1 MTQTFEDWIDALNLK
16 PRGKKAEAPCPLCG
30 GDDRFRITRG
40 DTIPVL
46 VGCRGCLDHLDGEA
60 RAKRIREITRAVFGD
75 AASPPVRSG
84 NGVHPAKPGI
94 QIADAATLDRAYRM
108 VLGRLTLSQR
118 HWEDLRRRGLS
129 ESFIELAQ
137 YRTLPEGQGDA
148 IAGALLDEL
157 GEDARRVPG
166 VHPVERR
173 FIAYPGLII
182 PVRDA
187 RTRIVALRVRK
198 DEGDPRYSFVSSASV
213 EPGPGP
219 GAPAHVP
226 VIRPTLATRKDI
238 TPGDVIEYH
247 HTVRVTEGEL
257 KADVATALSIEREDH
272 PLLTIGLNGPSAFE
286 AAVPALKTLGTET
299 VIVALDSD
307 AREKRPVAAA
317 LRRTV
322 DGLREAGFGV
332 ELETWVGGKGIDD
345 ALLANVEITRYSDDT
360 DDGKVDAEIKN
371 IDKAAKLAQP
381 TPEEKREADTLK
393 TLKDAVFSEDR
404 GEWKEQA
411 AQTALRRIVQSD
423 AALERARAI
432 VEGSPVSNREFE
444 RNVKDLRSEY
454 GNDHVSMEWAATM
467 PMDVRDAER
476 QVDLLEKSAALLINE
491 SHQAYLHE
499 SGADV
504 LPIRKDH
511 LPYQAY
517 IFKKL
522 LITEETKEYKQIY
535 PILRLRAFRKKPT
548 ELVRWAKYDEARGV
562 FYFKLSPGKMLKIT
576 AEEIEVVPL
585 GSDGVYMVPS
595 LPVTAWEYDPVD
607 RGEDHMYAV
616 RIWDGLSADGGEMYA
631 QDAQDLLRLWM
642 LANAMPQL
650 LDEKP
655 VLMSLGLSP
664 GSGKST
670 LIRRIGQLLYR
681 TNYNVKTRPKSE
693 NDFKVALQSEPMY
706 ALDNADDEVEWLKS
720 TLLPITTGAE
730 DLQRTLHT
738 TTEVTK
744 LVLDSFIAI
753 TSRTPRLRQVDMAQR
768 IITVKVKGL
777 REENPNEP
785 YKSQRRLRHR
795 TTSNRDRDLSGYVRD
810 LQRVLQKSGPFNL
823 DRDQGYNFRIAD
835 FGSITEWVAPAIGIA
850 DWKGLLERANQEQRE
865 FIKEGDWLLPLLQLW
880 LDRTPGQQGLEGPS
894 DIRWVGKDEL
904 HAALVAL
911 SKEKDMLYWVQS
923 GQGLATRLGSSRDAW
938 QGEIRLHG
946 PERMSVD
953 GKRPVVWGIE
963 PW

>member
-1 MTQTFEDWIDALNLK
+1 MKT
-16 PRGKKAEAPCPLCG
+16 
-30 GDDRFRITRG
+30 
-40 DTIPVL
+40 V
-46 VGCRGCLDHLDGEA
+46 
-60 RAKRIREITRAVFGD
+60 
-75 AASPPVRSG
+75 
-84 NGVHPAKPGI
+84 I
-94 QIADAATLDRAYRM
+94 QIADADTLDRAYRL
-108 VLGRLTLSQR
+108 VLDRLTLSEGHR
-118 HWEDLRRRGLS
+118 EDLRRRGLS
-129 ESFIELAQ
+129 ESFVELAQ
-137 YRTLPEGQGDA
+137 YRTLPEEHGDT
-148 IAGALLDEL
+148 IAGALLDEF
-157 GEDARRVPG
+157 GEEARRVPG

-173 FIAYPGLII
+173 FIAYPGLVI
-182 PVRDA
+182 PVHDA
-187 RTRIVALRVRK
+187 RSRVVALRVRQ

-226 VIRPTLATRKDI
+226 VMRPTSEKRKDM
-238 TPGDVIEYH
+238 TTGDVMGYYS
-247 HTVRVTEGEL
+247 TVRVTEGEL
-257 KADVATALSIEREDH
+257 KADVATALSIEREN
-272 PLLTIGLNGPSAFE
+272 PSFLTIGLNGPSAFE
-286 AAVPALKTLGTET
+286 AAVPALKALGTET

-307 AREKRPVAAA
+307 ARENRSVAAA

-322 DGLREAGFGV
+322 DGLRESGFAV
-332 ELETWVGGKGIDD
+332 ELETWTGGKDGAKDIDD
-345 ALLANVEITRYSDDT
+345 AILANVEITRHSDDT
-360 DDGKVDAEIKN
+360 DDDQVDVEVKN
-371 IDKAAKLAQP
+371 IEKAAKLAQP
-381 TPEEKREADTLK
+381 TPEEKRETADLK
-393 TLKDAVFSEDR
+393 ALKEAVESEDR
-404 GEWKEQA
+404 GEWKERP
-411 AQTALRRIVQSD
+411 AQTALRRIVKSD

-432 VEGSPVSNREFE
+432 IEDSPVSSREFE
-444 RNVKDLRSEY
+444 RNVKELRGEN
-454 GNDHVSMEWAATM
+454 GNEHVSMEFTATM

-476 QVDLLEKSAALLINE
+476 QVDFLEKSATLLINE
-491 SHQAYLHE
+491 SHQAYLHD

-535 PILRLRAFRKKPT
+535 PILRLRAYQKEPT

-562 FYFKLSPGKMLKIT
+562 FYVKLSPGKMLQVT

-585 GSDGVYMVPS
+585 GTDGVYMVPS

-631 QDAQDLLRLWM
+631 QDAQDLVRLWM
-642 LANAMPQL
+642 LGNAMPQL

-670 LIRRIGQLLYR
+670 LVRRIGQLLYR

-777 REENPNEP
+777 REENPDEP
-785 YKSQRRLRHR
+785 YKSQRRLRHQ
-795 TTSNRDRDLSGYVRD
+795 TSSNRDRDLSGYVRD
-810 LQRVLQKSGPFNL
+810 LQRILQNSGPFNL
-823 DRDQGYNFRIAD
+823 ERDQGYNFRIAD
-835 FGSITEWVAPAIGIA
+835 FGSITEWAAPAIGIK
-850 DWKGLLERANQEQRE
+850 DWKGLLDRADQEQRE
-865 FIKEGDWLLPLLQLW
+865 FIKEGDWLLPLIQLW
-880 LDRTPGQQGLEGPS
+880 LERTPGQQGLEGPS
-894 DIRWVGKDEL
+894 DIRWVGKDDL
-904 HAALVAL
+904 HSALVELA
-911 SKEKDMLYWVQS
+911 KEKEMPYWVQS
-923 GQGLATRLGSSRDAW
+923 GQGLAVKIGSARDAW
-938 QGEIRLHG
+938 QGDIRLHG
-946 PERMSVD
+946 PERMPMN
-953 GKRPVVWGIE
+953 GKRIQAWGIE

>member
-16 PRGKKAEAPCPLCG
+16 PRGKKAEGPCPLCG

-40 DTIPVL
+40 DTVPVL
-46 VGCRGCLDHLDGEA
+46 LACRSCLDLLQGEA
-60 RAKRIREITRAVFGD
+60 RAKRIAEITRAVFGD

-94 QIADAATLDRAYRM
+94 QIADADTLDRAYRI
-108 VLGRLTLSQR
+108 VLDRLTLSQR
-118 HWEDLRRRGLS
+118 HREDLHRRGLS

-166 VHPVERR
+166 VHPVECR

-198 DEGDPRYSFVSSASV
+198 DEGYPRYSFVSSASV

-226 VIRPTLATRKDI
+226 VIRPTPATRKDM
-238 TPGDVIEYH
+238 TPGDVIEH
-247 HTVRVTEGEL
+247 HPTVRVTEGEL
-257 KADVATALSIEREDH
+257 KADVATALSIEREKS

-286 AAVPALKTLGTET
+286 AAVPAFKTLGTET
-299 VIVALDSD
+299 AIVALDSD

-332 ELETWVGGKGIDD
+332 ELETWAGAKGIDD
-345 ALLANVEITRYSDDT
+345 AILASVEITRHSDYT
-360 DDGKVDAEIKN
+360 DDGKVDAEIKE
-371 IDKAAKLAQP
+371 IDRAAKLAQP
-381 TPEEKREADTLK
+381 TPEEKREADALK
-393 TLKDAVFSEDR
+393 TLKDAVCSEDR

-444 RNVKDLRSEY
+444 RNVKDLRSEN

-476 QVDLLEKSAALLINE
+476 QVDFLEKSAALLINE

-562 FYFKLSPGKMLKIT
+562 FYFKLSLGKMLKIT

-650 LDEKP
+650 MDEKP

-670 LIRRIGQLLYR
+670 LVRRIGQLLYR

-706 ALDNADDEVEWLKS
+706 ALDNADDEVDWLKS

-810 LQRVLQKSGPFNL
+810 LQRVLQESGPFNL

-835 FGSITEWVAPAIGIA
+835 FGSITEWAAPAIGIA
-850 DWKGLLERANQEQRE
+850 DWKGLLERADQEQRE

-880 LDRTPGQQGLEGPS
+880 LDRTPSQQGLEGPS

-911 SKEKDMLYWVQS
+911 SKEKGMSYWVQS

>member
-1 MTQTFEDWIDALNLK
+1 MTHTLEDWVDALK
-16 PRGKKAEAPCPLCG
+16 MKRHGKEYKSSCPLCG
-30 GDDRFRITRG
+30 GDDMFWAKRG
-40 DTIPVL
+40 DTHEVVL
-46 VGCRGCLDHLDGEA
+46 GCRGCLMGIEGKA
-60 RAKRIREITRAVFGD
+60 RAKRINEITRAVFGD

-84 NGVHPAKPGI
+84 NVVNPAKAAI
-94 QIADAATLDRAYRM
+94 HIADADTLDQAYRL
-108 VLGRLTLSQR
+108 VLDWLTLSQR
-118 HWEDLRRRGLS
+118 HHEDLSRRGLS

-137 YRTLPEGQGDA
+137 YRTLPEGHGDA

-157 GEDARRVPG
+157 GEEARKVPG
-166 VHPVERR
+166 VHPVKRR

-182 PVRDA
+182 PVHDA
-187 RTRIVALRVRK
+187 RSRVVALRVRK

-226 VIRPTLATRKDI
+226 VMRPTAETRRDM
-238 TPGDVIEYH
+238 TTGDVIEYH
-247 HTVRVTEGEL
+247 PTVRVTEGEL
-257 KADVATALSIEREDH
+257 KADVATALSIEREE
-272 PLLTIGLNGPSAFE
+272 PSFLTIGLNGPSAFE
-286 AAVPALKTLGTET
+286 AAVPALKALGTET

-322 DGLREAGFGV
+322 DGLRESGFGV
-332 ELETWVGGKGIDD
+332 ELETWAGAKGIDD
-345 ALLANVEITRYSDDT
+345 AILAEVEITRHSDDA
-360 DDGKVDAEIKN
+360 DDDQVDAEVKN

-381 TPEEKREADTLK
+381 TPEEKREADALK
-393 TLKDAVFSEDR
+393 TLKDAVLSEDR

-411 AQTALRRIVQSD
+411 AQAALKRIVQSD
-423 AALERARAI
+423 ATLERARAI
-432 VEGSPVSNREFE
+432 IEESPISNREFD
-444 RNVKDLRSEY
+444 RNVRELKGESGNEDDSTAYAPMMPNEVRS
-454 GNDHVSMEWAATM
+454 
-467 PMDVRDAER
+467 AER
-476 QVDLLEKSAALLINE
+476 QVDLLEKSATLLVTE
-491 SHQAYLHE
+491 SHETYLHE
-499 SGADV
+499 SDADV
-504 LPIRKDH
+504 LPVRKEH
-511 LPYQAY
+511 LPYQAH
-517 IFKKL
+517 IFHKL
-522 LITEETKEYKQIY
+522 LITEETREYKHIY
-535 PILRLRAFRKKPT
+535 PILRIRAYKQEPT
-548 ELVRWAKYDEARGV
+548 QLVRWSKYDETRGI
-562 FYFKLSPGKMLKIT
+562 FYVKLSPGNMLKVT

-585 GSDGVYMVPS
+585 GTDGVYMVPS
-595 LPVTAWEYDPVD
+595 IPVTAWEYDPVD
-607 RGEDHMYAV
+607 HGEDHMYAI

-631 QDAQDLLRLWM
+631 QDAQDLVRLWM

-777 REENPNEP
+777 REENPDEP
-785 YKSQRRLRHR
+785 YKSQRRLRHQ

-810 LQRVLQKSGPFNL
+810 LQRILQKSGPFNL

-835 FGSITEWVAPAIGIA
+835 FGSITEWAAPAVGIK
-850 DWKGLLERANQEQRE
+850 DWKGLLDRADQEQRE
-865 FIKEGDWLLPLLQLW
+865 FIKEGDWLLPLIHLW
-880 LDRTPGQQGLEGPS
+880 VDRTPGQKGLEGPS
-894 DIRWVGKDEL
+894 DIRWIGKDEL
-904 HAALVAL
+904 HSALAGIARD
-911 SKEKDMLYWVQS
+911 KDMPYWVQS
-923 GQGLATRLGSSRDAW
+923 GQGLATKLGSARDAW

-946 PERMSVD
+946 PDRIRMS
-953 GKRPVVWGIE
+953 GKRVVVWGIE

>member
-1 MTQTFEDWIDALNLK
+1 MTHTLEDWADSLK
-16 PRGKKAEAPCPLCG
+16 LKRHGKRYIGPCPLCG
-30 GDDRFRITRG
+30 GDDRFSITRG

-60 RAKRIREITRAVFGD
+60 RGKRIGKITRAVFSD
-75 AASPPVRSG
+75 AVPSPVRSG

-94 QIADAATLDRAYRM
+94 QIADADMLDRAYRI
-108 VLGRLTLSQR
+108 VLDQLTLSQR
-118 HWEDLRRRGLS
+118 HREDLRRRGLS

-137 YRTLPEGQGDA
+137 YRSLQEGQGDA

-157 GEDARRVPG
+157 GEDARKVPG

-187 RTRIVALRVRK
+187 LTRIVALRVRK

-226 VIRPTLATRKDI
+226 VIRPTPATRKDM
-238 TPGDVIEYH
+238 TPEDVIEYH
-247 HTVRVTEGEL
+247 PTVRVTEGEL
-257 KADVATALSIEREDH
+257 KADVATALSIEREEN

-286 AAVPALKTLGTET
+286 AAIPAYKALGTET
-299 VIVALDSD
+299 AIVALDSD
-307 AREKRPVAAA
+307 ARETRPVAAA

-322 DGLREAGFGV
+322 DGLRESEFAV
-332 ELETWVGGKGIDD
+332 ELETWAGGKDGAKGIDD
-345 ALLANVEITRYSDDT
+345 AILANVEITRHSDDT
-360 DDGKVDAEIKN
+360 DDGKVDAEVKN
-371 IDKAAKLAQP
+371 IEKSAKLAQP
-381 TPEEKREADTLK
+381 TPEEKREANALK
-393 TLKDAVFSEDR
+393 TLKDSVHSDDR
-404 GEWKEQA
+404 GEWKEPA
-411 AQTALRRIVQSD
+411 AQAVLRWIVQNEP
-423 AALERARAI
+423 ALERARAI
-432 VEGSPVSNREFE
+432 VEASPVSLREFE
-444 RNVKDLRSEY
+444 RNVKDLRNENRTGHNS
-454 GNDHVSMEWAATM
+454 NDWAATM
-467 PMDVRDAER
+467 PMDVRDAEL
-476 QVDLLEKSAALLINE
+476 QVDFLEKSAALLINE

-522 LITEETKEYKQIY
+522 LITEETREYKQIY
-535 PILRLRAFRKKPT
+535 PILRLRAFRKKPA
-548 ELVRWAKYDEARGV
+548 ELVRWAKYDEAQGV
-562 FYFKLSPGKMLKIT
+562 FYFKISPGKMLKIT

-585 GSDGVYMVPS
+585 GSDGVYTVPS
-595 LPVTAWEYDPVD
+595 LSVTAWEYDPVD

-631 QDAQDLLRLWM
+631 KDAQDLVRLWM

-670 LIRRIGQLLYR
+670 LVRRIGQLLYR

-835 FGSITEWVAPAIGIA
+835 FGSIT
-850 DWKGLLERANQEQRE
+850 
-865 FIKEGDWLLPLLQLW
+865 
-880 LDRTPGQQGLEGPS
+880 
-894 DIRWVGKDEL
+894 
-904 HAALVAL
+904 
-911 SKEKDMLYWVQS
+911 
-923 GQGLATRLGSSRDAW
+923 
-938 QGEIRLHG
+938 
-946 PERMSVD
+946 
-953 GKRPVVWGIE
+953 
-963 PW
+963 

>member
-1 MTQTFEDWIDALNLK
+1 MSMEVGNMTHTLEDWADSLK
-16 PRGKKAEAPCPLCG
+16 LKRHGKRYIGPCPLCG
-30 GDDRFRITRG
+30 GDDRFSITRG

-60 RAKRIREITRAVFGD
+60 RGKRIGKITRAVFSD
-75 AASPPVRSG
+75 AVPSPVRSG

-94 QIADAATLDRAYRM
+94 QIADADMLDRAYRI
-108 VLGRLTLSQR
+108 VLDQLTLSQR
-118 HWEDLRRRGLS
+118 HREDLRRRGLS

-137 YRTLPEGQGDA
+137 YRSLQEGQGDA

-157 GEDARRVPG
+157 GEDARKVPG

-187 RTRIVALRVRK
+187 LTRIVALRVRK

-226 VIRPTLATRKDI
+226 VIRPTPATRKDM
-238 TPGDVIEYH
+238 TPEDVIEYH
-247 HTVRVTEGEL
+247 PTVRVTEGEL
-257 KADVATALSIEREDH
+257 KADVATALSIEREEN

-286 AAVPALKTLGTET
+286 AAIPAYKALGTET
-299 VIVALDSD
+299 AIVALDSD
-307 AREKRPVAAA
+307 ARETRPVAAA

-322 DGLREAGFGV
+322 DGLRESEFAV
-332 ELETWVGGKGIDD
+332 ELETWAGGKDGAKGIDD
-345 ALLANVEITRYSDDT
+345 AILANVEITRHSDDT
-360 DDGKVDAEIKN
+360 DDGKVDAEVKN
-371 IDKAAKLAQP
+371 IEKSAKLAQP
-381 TPEEKREADTLK
+381 TPEEKREANALK
-393 TLKDAVFSEDR
+393 TLKDSVHSDDR
-404 GEWKEQA
+404 GEWKEPA
-411 AQTALRRIVQSD
+411 AQAVLRWIVQNEP
-423 AALERARAI
+423 ALERARAI
-432 VEGSPVSNREFE
+432 VEASPVSLREFE
-444 RNVKDLRSEY
+444 RNVKDLRNENRTGHNS
-454 GNDHVSMEWAATM
+454 NDWAATM

-476 QVDLLEKSAALLINE
+476 QVDFLEKSAALLINE

-522 LITEETKEYKQIY
+522 LITEETREYKQIY
-535 PILRLRAFRKKPT
+535 PILRLRAFRKKPA
-548 ELVRWAKYDEARGV
+548 ELVRWAKYDEAQGV
-562 FYFKLSPGKMLKIT
+562 FYFKISPGKMLKIT

-585 GSDGVYMVPS
+585 GSDGVYTVPS
-595 LPVTAWEYDPVD
+595 LSVTAWEYDPVD

-631 QDAQDLLRLWM
+631 KDAQDLVRLWM

-670 LIRRIGQLLYR
+670 LVRRIGQLLYR

-835 FGSITEWVAPAIGIA
+835 FGSIT
-850 DWKGLLERANQEQRE
+850 
-865 FIKEGDWLLPLLQLW
+865 
-880 LDRTPGQQGLEGPS
+880 
-894 DIRWVGKDEL
+894 
-904 HAALVAL
+904 
-911 SKEKDMLYWVQS
+911 
-923 GQGLATRLGSSRDAW
+923 
-938 QGEIRLHG
+938 
-946 PERMSVD
+946 
-953 GKRPVVWGIE
+953 
-963 PW
+963 

>member
-1 MTQTFEDWIDALNLK
+1 MTLPLDGLQRRTWKDFKAGQGGGVLALLARRSDRGESPKTELWAMSKEVGGMTYTLEDWIDALGLK
-16 PRGKKAEAPCPLCG
+16 RVGKRHVGPCPLCG
-30 GDDRFRITRG
+30 DHNKPDSDRFRATRG

-46 VGCRGCLDHLDGEA
+46 VACRGCLDHLEGEA
-60 RAKRIREITRAVFGD
+60 RAKRIGELTRAVFGD

-84 NGVHPAKPGI
+84 NVNPAKAGI
-94 QIADAATLDRAYRM
+94 QIADADTLDRAYRI
-108 VLGRLTLSQR
+108 VLDRLTLSQR
-118 HWEDLRRRGLS
+118 HREDLRRRGLS
-129 ESFIELAQ
+129 ESYIQLAQ

-187 RTRIVALRVRK
+187 RSRIVALRVRK

-226 VIRPTLATRKDI
+226 VIRPTPATRKDM

-247 HTVRVTEGEL
+247 PTVRVTEGEL
-257 KADVATALSIEREDH
+257 KADVATALSIEREE
-272 PLLTIGLNGPSAFE
+272 PSLLTIGLNGPSAFE
-286 AAVPALKTLGTET
+286 AAVPALKALGTET

-322 DGLREAGFGV
+322 DGLRESGFGV
-332 ELETWVGGKGIDD
+332 DLETWAGGKGGAKGIDD
-345 ALLANVEITRYSDDT
+345 AILAEVESTRHSDDA
-360 DDGKVDAEIKN
+360 DDDQVDAEIKN

-381 TPEEKREADTLK
+381 TPEEKREADALK

-404 GEWKEQA
+404 GEWKEQP

-432 VEGSPVSNREFE
+432 VENSPVSNREFE
-444 RNVKDLRSEY
+444 RNVKDLRSEN
-454 GNDHVSMEWAATM
+454 GNDHVSIEWAATM

-476 QVDLLEKSAALLINE
+476 QVDFLEKSAALLINE

-548 ELVRWAKYDEARGV
+548 ELVRWAKYDEARGI
-562 FYFKLSPGKMLKIT
+562 FYLKLSPGKMLKIT
-576 AEEIEVVPL
+576 AGEIEVVPL

-595 LPVTAWEYDPVD
+595 PPVTAWEYDPVD

-670 LIRRIGQLLYR
+670 LVRRIGQLLYR

-785 YKSQRRLRHR
+785 YKSQRRLRHPDYLESR
-795 TTSNRDRDLSGYVRD
+795 PRPLRLRQRPPARFAKVRPVQPRPRPGLQLSHRRLRLD
-810 LQRVLQKSGPFNL
+810 HRVG
-823 DRDQGYNFRIAD
+823 RARYRHRG
-835 FGSITEWVAPAIGIA
+835 
-850 DWKGLLERANQEQRE
+850 LERS
-865 FIKEGDWLLPLLQLW
+865 P
-880 LDRTPGQQGLEGPS
+880 
-894 DIRWVGKDEL
+894 
-904 HAALVAL
+904 
-911 SKEKDMLYWVQS
+911 
-923 GQGLATRLGSSRDAW
+923 
-938 QGEIRLHG
+938 
-946 PERMSVD
+946 
-953 GKRPVVWGIE
+953 
-963 PW
+963 

>member
-650 LDEKP
+650 MDEKP

-670 LIRRIGQLLYR
+670 LVRRIGQLLYR

>member
-1 MTQTFEDWIDALNLK
+1 MTHTLENWVDALKLK
-16 PRGKKAEAPCPLCG
+16 RRGKRYEGPCPLCG
-30 GDDRFRITRG
+30 GDDRFSITRG
-40 DTIPVL
+40 DRIPVL
-46 VGCRGCLDHLDGEA
+46 VACRGCLDHLEGET
-60 RAKRIREITRAVFGD
+60 RGRRINEITRAVFGD
-75 AASPPVRSG
+75 AAPPPVRSG
-84 NGVHPAKPGI
+84 NGVNPAKAGI
-94 QIADAATLDRAYRM
+94 HIADADTLDRAYRH
-108 VLGRLTLSQR
+108 VLDRLTLSQR
-118 HWEDLRRRGLS
+118 HREDLRRRGLS

-137 YRTLPEGQGDA
+137 YRTLPEGHGDA

-157 GEDARRVPG
+157 GEEARKVPG

-182 PVRDA
+182 PVHDA
-187 RTRIVALRVRK
+187 RSRIVALRVRQ

-226 VIRPTLATRKDI
+226 VMRPTAATRKDM
-238 TPGDVIEYH
+238 TTGDVMEYH
-247 HTVRVTEGEL
+247 PTVRVTEGEL
-257 KADVATALSIEREDH
+257 KADVATALSIEREN
-272 PLLTIGLNGPSAFE
+272 PSLLTIGLNGPSAFE
-286 AAVPALKTLGTET
+286 AAVPALKALGTET

-317 LRRTV
+317 LRRSV
-322 DGLREAGFGV
+322 DGLRESGFGV
-332 ELETWVGGKGIDD
+332 ELETWAGAKGIDD
-345 ALLANVEITRYSDDT
+345 AILANVEIIRHSDDT
-360 DDGKVDAEIKN
+360 DDDQVDAEVKN
-371 IDKAAKLAQP
+371 IKRAATLAQP
-381 TPEEKREADTLK
+381 TPEEKHEADALLTLQR
-393 TLKDAVFSEDR
+393 AVFSEDR

-411 AQTALRRIVQSD
+411 SQAALRRIVQSKP
-423 AALERARAI
+423 ALERARAI
-432 VEGSPVSNREFE
+432 VEKSPVGTREFD
-444 RNVKDLRSEY
+444 RNVKELKSEN
-454 GNDHVSMEWAATM
+454 GNDDDSTAYAPMM
-467 PMDVRDAER
+467 PNEVRSAER
-476 QVDLLEKSAALLINE
+476 QVDLLEKSATLLVTE
-491 SHQAYLHE
+491 SHETYLHE

-504 LPIRKDH
+504 LPVRKEH
-511 LPYQAY
+511 LPYQAH
-517 IFKKL
+517 IFNKL
-522 LITEETKEYKQIY
+522 LITEETREYKHIY
-535 PILRLRAFRKKPT
+535 PILRIRAYKQEPRQ
-548 ELVRWAKYDEARGV
+548 LVRWSKYDETLGF
-562 FYFKLSPGKMLKIT
+562 FYVKLSPGNMLKVT

-585 GSDGVYMVPS
+585 GTDGVYMVPS
-595 LPVTAWEYDPVD
+595 LPVTTWEYDPVD

-616 RIWDGLSADGGEMYA
+616 RIWDGLSADGAEMDA
-631 QDAQDLLRLWM
+631 QDAQDLVRLWM

-706 ALDNADDEVEWLKS
+706 ALDNADDDVEWLKS

-777 REENPNEP
+777 REENPDEP

-795 TTSNRDRDLSGYVRD
+795 TTSNRGRDLSGYVRD
-810 LQRVLQKSGPFNL
+810 LQRILQKSGPFNL
-823 DRDQGYNFRIAD
+823 ERDQGYNFRIAD
-835 FGSITEWVAPAIGIA
+835 FGSITEWAAPAVGIT
-850 DWKGLLERANQEQRE
+850 DWKGLLNRADQEQRE
-865 FIKEGDWLLPLLQLW
+865 FIKEGDWLLPLIHLW
-880 LDRTPGQQGLEGPS
+880 LDRTPGPQGLEGQS
-894 DIRWVGKDEL
+894 DIRWIGKDEL
-904 HAALVAL
+904 HSALAEIAREKAMPYWAQSSQGVAT
-911 SKEKDMLYWVQS
+911 K
-923 GQGLATRLGSSRDAW
+923 LGSSRDAW
-938 QGEIRLHG
+938 QGEVRLHG
-946 PERMSVD
+946 PDRMPMN
-953 GKRPVVWGIE
+953 GKRPTVWGIE